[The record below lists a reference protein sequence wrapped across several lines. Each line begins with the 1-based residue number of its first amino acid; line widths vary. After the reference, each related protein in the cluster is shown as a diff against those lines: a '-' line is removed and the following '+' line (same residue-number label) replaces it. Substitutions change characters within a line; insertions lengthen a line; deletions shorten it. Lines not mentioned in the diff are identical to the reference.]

1 MNSEFSDLTER
12 MSKLMTKKVKQD
24 IGFFATPNTIISKLM
39 TCVAK
44 YSNPDTIYRVLEP
57 SVGTAAFPEFLDSD
71 IVWRK
76 TPKSIYSVEIKDE
89 LYEAVKDMKLDVHT
103 FRVHHGDFIKYIPTK
118 RFDLICGN
126 PPFLVISVKEKK
138 NIPKEYSNFITGRP
152 NLYCLFIIHSLTMLK
167 DKGILAFIIPKSF
180 LNSNYYAEIRNHL
193 MVSGNIL
200 EILDFEDDAKY
211 IDTQQATIGF
221 IFQKTSELLPGEYS
235 YQIGGRDNYLFTTDL
250 KAITTLLKNSTTL
263 VDLGFIVKTGS
274 IVWNEHKGA
283 MSDDKGKTM
292 LIYNSNITDDHT
304 IITREFTND
313 EKKQYIDL
321 DDAED
326 KISNKPAILVNRGNG
341 NTKYKFT
348 YAGINMRDND
358 EKVPYV
364 VENHLNVIVANEDT
378 VESRALMNK
387 VLVSFGNKKTLEFI
401 KLFSGNGGLSK
412 TELETILPI
421 YL

>member
-1 MNSEFSDLTER
+1 
-12 MSKLMTKKVKQD
+12 
-24 IGFFATPNTIISKLM
+24 
-39 TCVAK
+39 
-44 YSNPDTIYRVLEP
+44 
-57 SVGTAAFPEFLDSD
+57 
-71 IVWRK
+71 
-76 TPKSIYSVEIKDE
+76 
-89 LYEAVKDMKLDVHT
+89 
-103 FRVHHGDFIKYIPTK
+103 
-118 RFDLICGN
+118 
-126 PPFLVISVKEKK
+126 
-138 NIPKEYSNFITGRP
+138 
-152 NLYCLFIIHSLTMLK
+152 
-167 DKGILAFIIPKSF
+167 
-180 LNSNYYAEIRNHL
+180 
-193 MVSGNIL
+193 
-200 EILDFEDDAKY
+200 
-211 IDTQQATIGF
+211 
-221 IFQKTSELLPGEYS
+221 
-235 YQIGGRDNYLFTTDL
+235 
-250 KAITTLLKNSTTL
+250 
-263 VDLGFIVKTGS
+263 VKTGS